1 MNTVRA
7 TAAWVALTLLLAAC
21 ASNPETAK
29 APGASASRVTV
40 ERDYVDSINRAN
52 QDAGVTVH
60 WINPPRPIRR
70 DD

>member
-1 MNTVRA
+1 MNTVRT
-7 TAAWVALTLLLAAC
+7 TAAMIAFSLLLAAC

-29 APGASASRVTV
+29 APGAASSRVTV
-40 ERDYVDSINRAN
+40 ERDYVDAINRAN

-60 WINPPRPIRR
+60 WINPPRAIRR